1 MLTRIKRLPLHVID
15 RLKFDLGLPF
25 NYITELLS
33 LLSNELKAKINHWF
47 QLVFAI

>member
-1 MLTRIKRLPLHVID
+1 MLTSKKLPLHVIN

-25 NYITELLS
+25 NYITKLLS

-47 QLVFAI
+47 QLLFSI